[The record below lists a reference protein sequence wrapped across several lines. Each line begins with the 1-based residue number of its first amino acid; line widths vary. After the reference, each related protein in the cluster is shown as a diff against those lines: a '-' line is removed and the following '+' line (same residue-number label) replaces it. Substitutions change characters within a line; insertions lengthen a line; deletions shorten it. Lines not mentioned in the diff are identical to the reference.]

1 MVKAIF
7 DPLKPAF
14 IAVKG
19 FNLRMLRSPGHG
31 LPILITAPWPQ
42 SIYAFHA
49 IWDDLMRLGPVIAV
63 DLPGFG
69 RSDHRPEVMSPE
81 AMGQFIV
88 RLAAELGI
96 ARCHAIGPDVG
107 TSAML
112 FAAAVR
118 PDLFES
124 LVVGSGGVD
133 MDLLGKGLRGVIEA
147 KPGTYGEPDGGA
159 QVVGTITRLTRK
171 TPPAEAMEDF
181 RLSSLGRRW
190 GEAADYVRAYPR
202 DLPRLQA
209 LLPMVTTPVLVISGR
224 DDPIVPPANGEL
236 LARNLP
242 HAAHRVFD
250 AGHFVWEDDAAGYMD
265 AVSAWIMGGYRQV

>member
-1 MVKAIF
+1 MAKAIF
-7 DPLKPAF
+7 DPLKPQF
-14 IAVKG
+14 IAVEG
-19 FNLRMLRSPGHG
+19 YELRILRSPGLG
-31 LPILITAPWPQ
+31 LPILVTAPWPQ

-49 IWDDLMRLGPVIAV
+49 IWDGLMQLGPVMAV

-69 RSDHRPEVMSPE
+69 RSDHRAEVMSPE
-81 AMGQFIV
+81 AMGQFVI

-96 ARCHAIGPDVG
+96 ARCHAVGPDIG

-112 FAAAVR
+112 FAAAAR

-133 MDLLGKGLRGVIEA
+133 MDLIGKGLRGVIEA

-159 QVVGTITRLTRK
+159 QVVGTITRLTRE

-190 GEAADYVRAYPR
+190 VEAADYVRAYPH

-209 LLPMVTTPVLVISGR
+209 LLPKVTTPVLVLSGK

-265 AVSAWIMGGYRQV
+265 AVSGWVRGGYRQL